1 MTDRELMQQALEI
14 LEKHVDY
21 YDYEHFTSVCELE
34 PAKDL
39 ILALRE
45 RLAQPQQWEQLYTG
59 IGNPFKRP
67 VVPEQRRQWQ
77 DLSDSTLEELLGL
90 HCSTS
95 GYMSEADAREF
106 ATDLGSRLKELN
118 A

>member
-1 MTDRELMQQALEI
+1 MTDKELMQQALDALEEI
-14 LEKHVDY
+14 ADEVFSP
-21 YDYEHFTSVCELE
+21 YDSKLGEV
-34 PAKDL
+34 

-77 DLSDSTLEELLGL
+77 ELSDNTLEELLGL

>member
-1 MTDRELMQQALEI
+1 MTDKELMQQALEA
-14 LEKHVDY
+14 LEEIADEVFSP
-21 YDYEHFTSVCELE
+21 YDSKLGEV
-34 PAKDL
+34 

-45 RLAQPQQWEQLYTG
+45 RLAQP
-59 IGNPFKRP
+59 
-67 VVPEQRRQWQ
+67 RQWQ
-77 DLSDSTLEELLGL
+77 DITDNTLEELLGL

>member
-1 MTDRELMQQALEI
+1 MTDKELMQQALEA
-14 LEKHVDY
+14 LEEIADEVFSP
-21 YDYEHFTSVCELE
+21 YDSKLGEV
-34 PAKDL
+34 

-45 RLAQPQQWEQLYTG
+45 RLAQP
-59 IGNPFKRP
+59 
-67 VVPEQRRQWQ
+67 RQWH
-77 DLSDSTLEELLGL
+77 DITDNTLEELLGL